1 MAKVTFETT
10 KGEQKEV
17 EALRVNSIGALNQ
30 KLTSIDHGIGVARER
45 FTVGLPIEEVRRR
58 LEEAGWKE

>member
-45 FTVGLPIEEVRRR
+45 FTVSLPIEEVRRR